1 MEVLH
6 NLMRMLPLPVGMH
19 HDDATLPNKPLQP
32 ALNLA
37 RRERGVGIAGH
48 DIPQNELEAEGT
60 GHIDRVIVEFPI
72 GRAKQGRV
80 VTVLGFEQTN
90 WSENF
95 LFLLFCRLKRHMSVD
110 FPMGADLKERDL
122 EESLHLLIVFRD
134 PFPGHEER
142 GRDLLLY
149 QIVDQ
154 CLIVA
159 RSVPHRAEIER
170 QGDPR
175 TRGRARLNH
184 LGMREGRVHWE
195 QQHRKNETQH
205 PLQVTRSHGD
215 EYTRSSRLREN
226 DRRIPAP
233 RYPMYFRRGTDN
245 PQAAQ
250 KVRPAR
256 PQRVKTGGGTHRT
269 SWGRSPISM
278 DLGERKSPS
287 SASDLRE
294 TPLQR

>member
-6 NLMRMLPLPVGMH
+6 DLIRMLPLPVGMH
-19 HDDATLPNKPLQP
+19 HDDAALPDKPLQP

-37 RRERGVGIAGH
+37 RRERGIGIAGH
-48 DIPQNELEAEGT
+48 DIPQNELEAEGAS
-60 GHIDRVIVEFPI
+60 HIDRVIVEFSI

-95 LFLLFCRLKRHMSVD
+95 LFLLFRRLKRHMSVD

-122 EESLHLLIVFRD
+122 EESLHVLIVFRD

-170 QGDPR
+170 QR
-175 TRGRARLNH
+175 N
-184 LGMREGRVHWE
+184 
-195 QQHRKNETQH
+195 
-205 PLQVTRSHGD
+205 
-215 EYTRSSRLREN
+215 
-226 DRRIPAP
+226 
-233 RYPMYFRRGTDN
+233 
-245 PQAAQ
+245 
-250 KVRPAR
+250 
-256 PQRVKTGGGTHRT
+256 
-269 SWGRSPISM
+269 SW
-278 DLGERKSPS
+278 
-287 SASDLRE
+287 
-294 TPLQR
+294 T